1 MLYSCGPGLIFCIR
15 KEMILMSARWENSIQ
30 EWYEKSHT
38 ANLEYLDL
46 ATTSK
51 VTTNQLAHNLAV
63 TFDRV
68 SLGNRVVLKNL
79 KQIQESLLNLERQV
93 EKVESTLKKTQQR
106 LKDNKPLTEDAVKSL
121 VREIAQQPKLV
132 EEQALRLTQELE
144 VKLEKVEKLLH
155 QLGLTI
161 GQ

>member
-1 MLYSCGPGLIFCIR
+1 
-15 KEMILMSARWENSIQ
+15 MSARWENSIQ

-46 ATTSK
+46 ATSSK
-51 VTTNQLAHNLAV
+51 VTNNQLAHNLAV
-63 TFDRV
+63 TFDRI
-68 SLGNRVVLKNL
+68 SLGNRVFLKNF
-79 KQIQESLLNLERQV
+79 KQIQESVLGLERKLEAV
-93 EKVESTLKKTQQR
+93 EAKLQKVQTQLKN
-106 LKDNKPLTEDAVKSL
+106 NKPLTEEAVKSL

-144 VKLEKVEKLLH
+144 TKLERIEKLLH
-155 QLGLTI
+155 QLGLVI

>member
-1 MLYSCGPGLIFCIR
+1 
-15 KEMILMSARWENSIQ
+15 MISVYQKRNNVMSARWENSIQ

-51 VTTNQLAHNLAV
+51 VTNNQLAHNLAV
-63 TFDRV
+63 IFDRI
-68 SLGNRVVLKNL
+68 SLGNRVFLKNL
-79 KQIQESLLNLERQV
+79 KQIQESVLTLER
-93 EKVESTLKKTQQR
+93 KIESQSTSLKKIQTQ
-106 LKDNKPLTEDAVKSL
+106 LKENRPLTEDTVKSL

-144 VKLEKVEKLLH
+144 TKLERVEKLLH
-155 QLGLTI
+155 QLGLAI

>member
-1 MLYSCGPGLIFCIR
+1 
-15 KEMILMSARWENSIQ
+15 MSARWENSIQ

-51 VTTNQLAHNLAV
+51 VTNNQLAHNLSV
-63 TFDRV
+63 TFDRI
-68 SLGNRVVLKNL
+68 SLGNRVFIKNF
-79 KQIQESLLNLERQV
+79 KQIQESILEVHRKI
-93 EKVESTLKKTQQR
+93 ESVESSVKKIQKQLR
-106 LKDNKPLTEDAVKSL
+106 ENKPLTEGEVRNLVK
-121 VREIAQQPKLV
+121 EIAQQPKIV

-144 VKLEKVEKLLH
+144 AKLDRVEKLLH
-155 QLGLTI
+155 QLGLAV

>member
-1 MLYSCGPGLIFCIR
+1 M
-15 KEMILMSARWENSIQ
+15 KDNLMSAKWENSIQ

-46 ATTSK
+46 ATTTK
-51 VTTNQLAHNLAV
+51 VTNNQLAHNLAV

-68 SLGNRVVLKNL
+68 SLSSRVFIKNL
-79 KQIQESLLNLERQV
+79 KQIRESILSLEKQV
-93 EKVESTLKKTQQR
+93 ESVENSLKRVSKQLR
-106 LKDNKPLTEDAVKSL
+106 ENKPLTEDTVRLL

-132 EEQALRLTQELE
+132 EEQALSLTQELE
-144 VKLEKVEKLLH
+144 TKLNRVEQLLH
-155 QLGLTI
+155 QLGLAV